1 MIRLVFTIGRE
12 PLQFKINNKEIHY
25 TDRKW
30 KSFIRCIPPD
40 PDMVR
45 IVLMSRN
52 QIPKFILK
60 LFKLTPEEQKEYDE
74 APDDKALSEII
85 KRDASLKGCKL
96 QKEEIDGS

>member
-1 MIRLVFTIGRE
+1 
-12 PLQFKINNKEIHY
+12 
-25 TDRKW
+25 
-30 KSFIRCIPPD
+30 
-40 PDMVR
+40 
-45 IVLMSRN
+45 MSRN